1 MHSTKSEYS
10 LLYRKII
17 MSVNSFLRNAN
28 IISYKESFIEE
39 VTSTLCIVMDFADGG
54 DLQSKKNSYKKK
66 G

>member
-54 DLQSKKNSYKKK
+54 DL
-66 G
+66 